1 MFLLYSNELLFSV
14 KLMGFSMKYQI
25 NDLSK
30 KIVID
35 ILLRSF
41 CIKVAVHAP
50 FFYQHDIN
58 KSDNSIFIV
67 LSLMRFIRLKFK

>member
-1 MFLLYSNELLFSV
+1 MNTGLKDHVLAYSNELLFSV

-35 ILLRSF
+35 DISLRSF
-41 CIKVAVHAP
+41 GLKLPYMHL
-50 FFYQHDIN
+50 FFI
-58 KSDNSIFIV
+58 SMI
-67 LSLMRFIRLKFK
+67 